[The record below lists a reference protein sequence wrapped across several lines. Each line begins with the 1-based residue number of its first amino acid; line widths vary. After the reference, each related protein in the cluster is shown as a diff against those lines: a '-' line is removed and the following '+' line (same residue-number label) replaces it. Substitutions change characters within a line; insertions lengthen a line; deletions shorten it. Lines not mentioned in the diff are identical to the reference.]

1 VSAPVDRGNQLERLA
16 ALAASTWNPV
26 VLDAQAARGTTVT
39 VSVFRP
45 GGSEVE
51 HVSAWP
57 RARSGVERVL
67 LALVAALEVALP
79 MRPTHVLLLADD
91 VQVSRLLAGTNKPK
105 ATQAAW
111 DALQRTIGRAAALG
125 IRVYRRAGPG
135 DPDGY
140 VEVGGAPAK

>member
-1 VSAPVDRGNQLERLA
+1 MSAPVDRGNQLEQLA

-45 GGSEVE
+45 GSSEVE
-51 HVSAWP
+51 QVSTWP

-67 LALVAALEVALP
+67 LALVSALETALTR
-79 MRPTHVLLLADD
+79 RPTHVLLLADD

-111 DALQRTIGRAAALG
+111 DALQRTIGQATALG
-125 IRVYRRAGPG
+125 IHVYRRAGPG
-135 DPDGY
+135 ESEGV
-140 VEVGGAPAK
+140 VEMGGASID